1 MAKGM
6 FGSVDMINRGMQV
19 AWLRNE
25 VIQNN
30 LANADTVGF
39 KASEVEFENYFADAL
54 AYDQEASGSLVTT
67 HERHIS
73 GKPMLVTTDDKHIP
87 LGEKIV
93 VDDIKPQIVTED
105 TTAIRYDGNNVDV
118 EHEMV
123 ELAKNSIE
131 YYALVNKVNSEFRKL
146 DTAMNVS

>member
-54 AYDQEASGSLVTT
+54 AYDQEASSSLVTT

-131 YYALVNKVNSEFRKL
+131 YYALVNKVNTEFRKL